1 MRSKELKNEFE
12 TILKKLEKNRD
23 YDINNEKQ
31 LLVISEEFEKLTG
44 KINES
49 IIHEGDKEL
58 FSLLKI
64 RIYEARMKIH
74 IKIQREN
81 KKIVRK
87 RKKFIKL
94 LEGKS

>member
-1 MRSKELKNEFE
+1 MISKELKNEFE
-12 TILKKLEKNRD
+12 TILKKLEKKRD

-49 IIHEGDKEL
+49 IIHEEDKEL

-87 RKKFIKL
+87 RRKFIKL

>member
-1 MRSKELKNEFE
+1 MISKELKNEFE
-12 TILKKLEKNRD
+12 TILKKLEKKRD

-49 IIHEGDKEL
+49 IIHEEDKEL

-87 RKKFIKL
+87 RRKFIKL
-94 LEGKS
+94 LEGKN